1 MLRTKDLQISKL
13 YYLFIYMQLTP
24 SHILFCIF
32 PKHTHPYQC
41 IFLSKFLRGQDLLCT
56 SKCVLHICCTYMCL
70 LCTRYCASQ
79 GCLHHQIQNFLHGP
93 CTSNLCRF
101 FKDFFFL
108 IGQFALKA
116 KQKQTTKKK
125 TFMTYTILS
134 HHKAY
139 TGLYQTILH
148 SHSHQLASLRSVRIK
163 IINNCAIGWIY
174 LVLS

>member
-1 MLRTKDLQISKL
+1 MSFVIHWNKTAMGLHVFPIPIPPPTS
-13 YYLFIYMQLTP
+13 P

-32 PKHTHPYQC
+32 PKHMHPYQC

-70 LCTRYCASQ
+70 LCTKYCTSQ
-79 GCLHHQIQNFLHGP
+79 GHLNHQIQNFLHGP

-101 FKDFFFL
+101 FKDYFFL
-108 IGQFALKA
+108 IGQFALKT
-116 KQKQTTKKK
+116 KQTQTTKKK
-125 TFMTYTILS
+125 TFMTYTILR

-148 SHSHQLASLRSVRIK
+148 SHSHQLASLRSIRIK
-163 IINNCAIGWIY
+163 MINNCAIG
-174 LVLS
+174 

>member
-1 MLRTKDLQISKL
+1 MNTLIGICNPHLQNLFGILKQFLRVKKIVLRTKDLQISKL

-32 PKHTHPYQC
+32 PKHMHPYQC

-79 GCLHHQIQNFLHGP
+79 GYLHHQIQNFLHGP

-101 FKDFFFL
+101 FKDFFFFNWP
-108 IGQFALKA
+108 IC
-116 KQKQTTKKK
+116 
-125 TFMTYTILS
+125 S
-134 HHKAY
+134 
-139 TGLYQTILH
+139 
-148 SHSHQLASLRSVRIK
+148 
-163 IINNCAIGWIY
+163 
-174 LVLS
+174 